1 MAAVTIAAMLIRP
14 ERWGEGGLV
23 LACLLDGRLGLV
35 LVAVAAV
42 VAVRDRVPAGDAEP
56 LFLAGVAAQLRA
68 GASVRTAIVDA
79 ARQAE
84 GLTLERATRLAA
96 AGAPMAEVGEALD
109 SALPM
114 SGASVAMAL
123 RAGTASGGRLA
134 AGLDALVETVFDKA
148 TLRHEVQAA
157 TASARASAWL
167 IGGLP
172 VVGAIGLVVSG
183 RLGALA
189 GLGPV
194 GWGMALFGGGLV
206 LAGAA
211 AVVSM
216 VRAAEP

>member
-1 MAAVTIAAMLIRP
+1 MAAVVLAAALIRP
-14 ERWGEGGLV
+14 ERWVEAGLL
-23 LACLLDGRLGLV
+23 LACLIDPRLGLL
-35 LVAVAAV
+35 LVTVVGAVAMRERA
-42 VAVRDRVPAGDAEP
+42 PAADVEP

-68 GASVRTAIVDA
+68 GASVRAAIAEA
-79 ARQAE
+79 AGQAE
-84 GLTLERATRLAA
+84 DLALDRATRLAA
-96 AGAPMAEVGEALD
+96 VGAPMEEVGEALTG
-109 SALPM
+109 ALPA
-114 SGASVAMAL
+114 SGESAAMAL

-134 AGLDALVETVFDKA
+134 AGLDALVETVFDEA
-148 TLRHEVQAA
+148 TLRHEVRAA

-206 LAGAA
+206 MAGAA
-211 AVVSM
+211 AIVSM
-216 VRAAEP
+216 VRGAEP